1 MRNILIALGLAAA
14 LVGGTVAVAATAV
27 AKPVPGCEGKPL
39 CDDDDM
45 HWPNPIGSPTPGT

>member
-45 HWPNPIGSPTPGT
+45 HWPNPIGTPTPSN